1 MCRSQYVFHL
11 GETPLNYEDH
21 YKYLGVIFEE
31 HLDFNTC
38 AETLGAAGG
47 RALGSVISKFKSIK
61 NMGFSTFSFM
71 YGVIPEIDYY
81 AGVWGHKLYKKRKLF
96 KKVL

>member
-1 MCRSQYVFHL
+1 MWSQYVFHL
-11 GETPLNYEDH
+11 GETPLNNEDH

-47 RALGSVISKFKSIK
+47 SAWTRLSTNLNQLKIWDSTPSVLCIMQVF
-61 NMGFSTFSFM
+61 
-71 YGVIPEIDYY
+71 YQ
-81 AGVWGHKLYKKRKLF
+81 
-96 KKVL
+96 